1 MSLKL
6 HAVLINKHNLTVTMT
21 FILIS
26 AFTHDIFHHPC
37 GYQPLNSEMI
47 MTEFSMYDPT
57 SKHQQDLIRQLTFKV

>member
-6 HAVLINKHNLTVTMT
+6 HTVLINKHNLTVNIT

-26 AFTHDIFHHPC
+26 AFTHVIFYHPC

-47 MTEFSMYDPT
+47 VTGFLMYDPT
-57 SKHQQDLIRQLTFKV
+57 SRHQQDLIRQLTFKV